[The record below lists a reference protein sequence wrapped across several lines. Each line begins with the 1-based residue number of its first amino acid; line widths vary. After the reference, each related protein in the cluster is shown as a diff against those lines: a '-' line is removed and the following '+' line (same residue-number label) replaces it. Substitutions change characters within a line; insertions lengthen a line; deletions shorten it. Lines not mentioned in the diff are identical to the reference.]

1 MHVIASKAVCF
12 NEALKPEFKE
22 YQKQIIKNAKVLSK
36 ELIKLG
42 FNLVSRWNR

>member
-1 MHVIASKAVCF
+1 MHVIAAKAVCF
-12 NEALKPEFKE
+12 AEALKPEFKK
-22 YQKQIIKNAKVLSK
+22 YQKKVIENAKVLSK